1 MKKNWSEFQEMV
13 EYADPLPYHF
23 AASYSF
29 LSYQIVFIYNIF
41 HPHIFSG
48 NMISAEVPQ
57 KRKKKTAV
65 HFGYADSSFGYES

>member
-1 MKKNWSEFQEMV
+1 MV

-57 KRKKKTAV
+57 KRKKKLYILVMLTAV
-65 HFGYADSSFGYES
+65 LDMNLDVPLICAKE